1 MAQATTLSPPS
12 QKASGF
18 RIGGVSS
25 YLLLVPGLVISLIFM
40 LLPLAIMTVVSF
52 FTPAPMA
59 TGYLQIFT
67 IQNYIDFFAAPNTP
81 SLLFTTF
88 SLALVASVIC
98 FVFGFPLAYFLT
110 FRIKSAAFKNYVIT
124 LLIVPFLIDSS
135 IRTVAWIAILGKGG
149 IVNYALLASGIINSP
164 LSALLFSR
172 NTLYIIWLQTYI
184 VFMEFPIY
192 LAMNRIDPDLIWA
205 AKVLKAPPHR
215 VLYDIVFKLSLPGI
229 ICGFVFVFVST
240 LGDYVTPGLWA
251 GGIQTMG
258 LTISMYSDNFLWPY
272 ASVISTI
279 LLLISI
285 AVLYICF
292 KLVDIKKLVYE

>member
-1 MAQATTLSPPS
+1 MSQASVTTPS
-12 QKASGF
+12 QKTSGF

-25 YLLLVPGLVISLIFM
+25 YALLVPGLVVSIIFM

-52 FTPAPMA
+52 YTTSPMS
-59 TGYLQIFT
+59 TGFLPIFT
-67 IQNYIDFFAAPNTP
+67 IQNYIDFFTAPNTP
-81 SLLFTTF
+81 SLLLNTF
-88 SLALVASVIC
+88 SLALVASIIC
-98 FVFGFPLAYFLT
+98 FCFGFPLAYFLT
-110 FRIKSAAFKNYVIT
+110 FRIKSKTFKNYVIT

-149 IVNYALLASGIINSP
+149 IVNYALMATGIIHTP
-164 LSALLFSR
+164 IAALLFSR

-205 AKVLKAPPHR
+205 AKVLRAPPHR
-215 VLYDIVFKLSLPGI
+215 VLYDIVFKLALPGI
-229 ICGFVFVFVST
+229 ICGFVFVFIST

-258 LTISMYSDNFLWPY
+258 LSIAMYSDNFLWPY
-272 ASVISTI
+272 ASVVSTM
-279 LLLISI
+279 LLIISI
-285 AVLYICF
+285 VVLYICF